1 MVTGFRSDFV
11 LSINQRGE
19 ERMLYK
25 IQAPAL
31 WIALL
36 VASAALLSGALVCAT
51 PFAAFAALAAIT
63 LPRRAAVSA
72 AACAWL
78 ADQLVGFAIL
88 HFPIG
93 FESMTWS
100 AILLAAMIATI
111 FAVRNVCGALARFG
125 TLASIV
131 AGFLA
136 SQLVFRGLMIVAASI
151 LGGIEGFTIANLAFL
166 SAVDFATVAG
176 LLAISDVAVFVGWSI
191 LIPVRMA
198 QPRA

>member
-1 MVTGFRSDFV
+1 
-11 LSINQRGE
+11 
-19 ERMLYK
+19 MLYK

-63 LPRRAAVSA
+63 LPRRAAA
-72 AACAWL
+72 LTAACAWL
-78 ADQLVGFAIL
+78 ANQLVGFAIL
-88 HFPIG
+88 NFPIG
-93 FESMTWS
+93 FESMMWS
-100 AILLAAMIATI
+100 AILLASMIATSV
-111 FAVRNVCGALARFG
+111 AVQSVCGGLARFG
-125 TLASIV
+125 TAGSMV

-151 LGGIEGFTIANLAFL
+151 LGGIEGFTIENLAYL
-166 SAVDFATVAG
+166 SAVDLATFVG
-176 LLAISDVAVFVGWSI
+176 LLAIAEVAAFVGRSV
-191 LIPVRMA
+191 LGPVRMA